1 MAISGENKRTTICQ
15 QQDMKRDVLS
25 GKALK
30 LSTCLPTQNNE
41 FFSFK
46 PEKKH
51 LNWPSK
57 EPKRQPSCTRHGVST
72 AVSSLIDASRAL
84 KEQSPSKV
92 TSRKLAKWGNVR
104 GKRRRVLV
112 FFFSMVGYPEDW
124 VVEVGDDQIRQIFLP
139 IQEVMRPK
147 TIHHLRAMALALP
160 PR

>member
-1 MAISGENKRTTICQ
+1 MLVLFYFFFINKNYFFIF
-15 QQDMKRDVLS
+15 L
-25 GKALK
+25 GGF
-30 LSTCLPTQNNE
+30 PTR
-41 FFSFK
+41 FYFGATDGD
-46 PEKKH
+46 